1 MTLHVRETLEGKRL
15 LVTGVTGFLGK
26 VFVAFLLDR
35 VPDVGRITVLAR
47 GRKGQTAGARVQR
60 IAERSP
66 AWRPLREKYGDALGA
81 MLAEKLEVVSGDARE
96 PMLGITPADLERL
109 APRIDCVVHIAG
121 LTDFVPDPA
130 DAVAVN
136 VRGALHAADVA
147 ARTVGKNL
155 VHVSTCFVAGKV
167 DGPVSEVLGPGVS
180 PNGTRFDAHGELVAI
195 ESLVAASRARHADI
209 VAARKARIEAGQQRA
224 NALGWPNLYTY
235 GKALAEHL
243 LAARTDVRIALVRP
257 SIVECARSF
266 PFTGW
271 NEGLNTS
278 APLVW
283 LTGTLHRRMPFAP
296 EHVFDVVPVDTV
308 ARGTTLVLAS
318 MLAQPGPTGVGERV
332 FQLATGD
339 HNPFTFA
346 RVLDL
351 TTLARRRQYQKSED
365 SFERLVLAHMDSVIS
380 GGPAEADA
388 FVPTARAVTKAARD
402 ALVSFDPDLH
412 LPKGL
417 RDRFGASLGKL
428 AQRAGKSLGTASRT
442 LGQVEEMLRL
452 YQPFVYDHDPRLVTE
467 RVRTLSAQLDEDE
480 RADFGWDTDS
490 LDWRD
495 YWMNVQIP
503 GLDRWSLPV
512 LRGERVPE
520 DEPQPLHVGVREIGD
535 ALPSS
540 RDSMMPPAE
549 AESME
554 ASMEEGAE

>member
-1 MTLHVRETLEGKRL
+1 
-15 LVTGVTGFLGK
+15 
-26 VFVAFLLDR
+26 
-35 VPDVGRITVLAR
+35 
-47 GRKGQTAGARVQR
+47 
-60 IAERSP
+60 
-66 AWRPLREKYGDALGA
+66 
-81 MLAEKLEVVSGDARE
+81 
-96 PMLGITPADLERL
+96 
-109 APRIDCVVHIAG
+109 
-121 LTDFVPDPA
+121 
-130 DAVAVN
+130 
-136 VRGALHAADVA
+136 
-147 ARTVGKNL
+147 
-155 VHVSTCFVAGKV
+155 
-167 DGPVSEVLGPGVS
+167 
-180 PNGTRFDAHGELVAI
+180 
-195 ESLVAASRARHADI
+195 
-209 VAARKARIEAGQQRA
+209 
-224 NALGWPNLYTY
+224 
-235 GKALAEHL
+235 
-243 LAARTDVRIALVRP
+243 
-257 SIVECARSF
+257 
-266 PFTGW
+266 
-271 NEGLNTS
+271 
-278 APLVW
+278 
-283 LTGTLHRRMPFAP
+283 
-296 EHVFDVVPVDTV
+296 
-308 ARGTTLVLAS
+308 
-318 MLAQPGPTGVGERV
+318 
-332 FQLATGD
+332 
-339 HNPFTFA
+339 
-346 RVLDL
+346 
-351 TTLARRRQYQKSED
+351 
-365 SFERLVLAHMDSVIS
+365 MDSVIS